1 MKVTKRQLK
10 QIIKEELEAALEEAR
25 LPAWERPGNVTPVE
39 DLKTSEDVMAR
50 LEDLGWSEE
59 LQSAVGT
66 PAGAYGDDTDPATRA
81 AQEEEYDKLVSN
93 PEIQDLLKQYAA
105 TKKAEY
111 RARARHPVRQKGTPR
126 RTTFVAADVPE

>member
-10 QIIKEELEAALEEAR
+10 QIIKEELEAALSE
-25 LPAWERPGNVTPVE
+25 N
-39 DLKTSEDVMAR
+39 TSEVIMKK
-50 LEDLGWSEE
+50 LEALGWSEE

-66 PAGAYGDDTDPATRA
+66 PVGAYGDDTDPATRA
-81 AQEEEYDKLVSN
+81 AQEKEYDELVSN

-105 TKKAEY
+105 AKKAEH